1 MARVSAVKELPEW
14 AVTLP
19 DVDDAGSRREVKG
32 VPIDQTI
39 SVRSGRQQ
47 FVARKSRHSWRRL
60 PAPGRLRSAAIRS
73 LPDRR
78 RSAADDL
85 VSDGAELGVGV
96 LRP

>member
-39 SVRSGRQQ
+39 SVRSGRQHSLL
-47 FVARKSRHSWRRL
+47 ASRGILGGDFRPQADCDQQQYEVYLIDGDL
-60 PAPGRLRSAAIRS
+60 PLMILSAMVRS
-73 LPDRR
+73 L
-78 RSAADDL
+78 AL
-85 VSDGAELGVGV
+85 VS
-96 LRP
+96 